1 MRSSFPFLERRSFG
15 AKRSLDDL
23 GNSDDRGE
31 FRPAAAGPDIG
42 GEGRARPVEQAI
54 GIALLA
60 CAVDTVLH
68 FFLYFRASPSGVA
81 FAMDPYHYVFH
92 AAYYGAWAICLATLP
107 FLALAILRA
116 RRGRPPS
123 AWAELVQ
130 ASLFGALLLVGS
142 VDRECQRFLGMHI
155 SASWVQ
161 TYGALHR
168 TPTVIWDTL
177 QQDKGGAYSAL
188 VGLGASLL
196 FVPLSLLMVRLVP
209 APAFW
214 KRRRSVQLACA
225 LLLVWPTI
233 LWNFIPGGGQRQ
245 AKVRPALFLVWREA
259 TLPRVTPPSVE
270 ALRASTAAFQS
281 HWRALDATQAW
292 EFADTDYPLRKHF
305 AGAAPAPAR
314 RPNIILLSLE
324 TFRAKDMRS
333 MNPALEIAPTPFLD
347 RLAQQPNSA
356 YFERYYTNGIPTVYA
371 FIAMHA
377 SLLPHP
383 RRGIHNEATTQNI
396 EAFPSAL
403 RKHGYRALHFTGSDP
418 DWDSQRVWLTRWYD
432 EVHFSSAD
440 KERDRAVFRRAL
452 DRLRSVGREGA
463 PFFASISSITN
474 HTPFRNPEPALDIS
488 AGGSSRDQLH
498 NTMHYTDDVV
508 RELFEGL
515 MGEPWF
521 KDTIWIITGDHGFD
535 LGDRGEG
542 GSHENLRHESIWV
555 PLIVHGDD
563 ARLPRGKQSGVGSH
577 LDLAPTIAELASVWD
592 DNSYMGH
599 SLLHPA
605 EGADALAFKGE
616 SYAYETREISV
627 ARRSAGPAFVYA
639 GSDLEQSSAL
649 PLDAHAAF
657 LAESRRLADHYARMV
672 MYTVAVDRVA
682 PRQAASDGARVA
694 RLAPPSGARAPVP

>member
-396 EAFPSAL
+396 EAFHRRCASTATARCTSRAAIRIGTASAYGLRAGTTKCIFHRPTRSGIARSSGGPS
-403 RKHGYRALHFTGSDP
+403 TGCG
-418 DWDSQRVWLTRWYD
+418 VW
-432 EVHFSSAD
+432 
-440 KERDRAVFRRAL
+440 
-452 DRLRSVGREGA
+452 VGR
-463 PFFASISSITN
+463 
-474 HTPFRNPEPALDIS
+474 
-488 AGGSSRDQLH
+488 
-498 NTMHYTDDVV
+498 V
-508 RELFEGL
+508 
-515 MGEPWF
+515 
-521 KDTIWIITGDHGFD
+521 
-535 LGDRGEG
+535 
-542 GSHENLRHESIWV
+542 
-555 PLIVHGDD
+555 
-563 ARLPRGKQSGVGSH
+563 
-577 LDLAPTIAELASVWD
+577 
-592 DNSYMGH
+592 
-599 SLLHPA
+599 
-605 EGADALAFKGE
+605 
-616 SYAYETREISV
+616 
-627 ARRSAGPAFVYA
+627 
-639 GSDLEQSSAL
+639 
-649 PLDAHAAF
+649 
-657 LAESRRLADHYARMV
+657 
-672 MYTVAVDRVA
+672 
-682 PRQAASDGARVA
+682 
-694 RLAPPSGARAPVP
+694 PPSLPPSHPSQTTRPFGTRSPRSTSARAGAAATSSTTPCTTQTT